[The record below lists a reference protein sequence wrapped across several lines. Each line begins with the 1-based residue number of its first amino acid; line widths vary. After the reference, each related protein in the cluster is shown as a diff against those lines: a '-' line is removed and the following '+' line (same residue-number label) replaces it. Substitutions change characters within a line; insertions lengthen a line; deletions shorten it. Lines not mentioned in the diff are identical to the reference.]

1 MENSEDKLLKE
12 FFEKNKV
19 EIQDKGF
26 SARLMDKLPEKE
38 RNTGWI
44 VPLFALIGIILS
56 ISLIDIREVIYKIFE
71 LFAGIPLIY
80 MMVGIMFFPI
90 VLLFLYLYKERE
102 NAY

>member
-26 SARLMDKLPEKE
+26 STRLMHKLPEKE

-44 VPLFALIGIILS
+44 VPMFTLIGII
-56 ISLIDIREVIYKIFE
+56 ISMFLVDIWGVIYKLYEIFV
-71 LFAGIPLIY
+71 GIPLIY
-80 MMVGIMFFPI
+80 MMAGIMFFPI
-90 VLLFLYLYKERE
+90 VILFLYLYRE
-102 NAY
+102 SESAY